1 MSDALD
7 KDELPSWWAMSTPMG
22 QVGVNTTPE
31 QKRKLGL
38 QSLNTGADFTPVV
51 GEIKS
56 IKEGVEDFSKGNIGM
71 GMLGLA
77 GGLPLALGY
86 GPRVAKGMFKSAGNV
101 LNRTA
106 ENMPTHIENFYSG
119 NPVAP
124 YVSFGKEFSKA
135 VPSAIAE
142 STSATQ
148 RANKRVLGVSP
159 TKMKDIVG
167 DKGDGAD
174 LTAISIQRQLPNTQ
188 NTLLEKSPIALS
200 YLDSRIPR
208 ENVAQLAKGIGSG
221 FRAEGS
227 VPDVVIQRATNHL
240 TNGPHVTKPK
250 QTYEYQI
257 KDPAAASNLGYVESV
272 AAAKTGAP
280 ITRALRGKVTDTY
293 LSTINNIRKT
303 QGEKALTQLSSKNM
317 VEFMQVSSTLDKT
330 AMTALKSK
338 GVTGQDSEVVKRV
351 LTARAKQ
358 AAGKPLKEKQE
369 KLLTTFNELIDSG
382 KIKFAKVSDEA
393 GNSVGSRNLNDV
405 KRPEGHLFTQQSFVS
420 RQKELGGM
428 NVFVA
433 IDPETQKMYTMLSD
447 GHDIFGQTPVG
458 GTHLIT
464 TFPLIE
470 SSYKTGSKWSNKQI
484 KTRNTKENSALAVKE
499 VESVT
504 GIPINKKETP
514 LNYTKRAF
522 SEAQIDPTS
531 QDIRAANQSVNKLKV
546 AGTAGAIGAGVG
558 IGMLTGDDE

>member
-7 KDELPSWWAMSTPMG
+7 KDELPSWWTMSTPIG
-22 QVGVNTTPE
+22 QVGVNTTAE

-56 IKEGVEDFSKGNIGM
+56 IKEGFEDFSEGNIGM

-86 GPRVAKGMFKSAGNV
+86 GPRVAKSMIKSAGNV

-167 DKGDGAD
+167 AKGDGAD

-208 ENVAQLAKGIGSG
+208 ENVAQIAKGIGSG

-227 VPDVVIQRATNHL
+227 VPDTVVQRATKHL

-522 SEAQIDPTS
+522 SEARIDPTS

>member
-7 KDELPSWWAMSTPMG
+7 KDRLPSWWAMSTPIG
-22 QVGVNTTPE
+22 QVGVNTTTE

-38 QSLNTGADFTPVV
+38 QSLDTGADFTPVV

-56 IKEGVEDFSKGNIGM
+56 IKEGFEDFSKGNIGM

-77 GGLPLALGY
+77 GGLPLAFGY

>member
-1 MSDALD
+1 MNFA
-7 KDELPSWWAMSTPMG
+7 KEYGKAVAPA
-22 QVGVNTTPE
+22 
-31 QKRKLGL
+31 
-38 QSLNTGADFTPVV
+38 
-51 GEIKS
+51 
-56 IKEGVEDFSKGNIGM
+56 IKESIDPT
-71 GMLGLA
+71 A
-77 GGLPLALGY
+77 
-86 GPRVAKGMFKSAGNV
+86 VA
-101 LNRTA
+101 
-106 ENMPTHIENFYSG
+106 
-119 NPVAP
+119 
-124 YVSFGKEFSKA
+124 
-135 VPSAIAE
+135 
-142 STSATQ
+142 Q
-148 RANKRVLGVSP
+148 RRVLGISDRKLDDWASDVG
-159 TKMKDIVG
+159 KD
-167 DKGDGAD
+167 AD
-174 LTAISIQRQLPNTQ
+174 LTAISISRQLPNTE
-188 NTLLEKSPIALS
+188 NTLLENSIVALK
-200 YLDSRIPR
+200 YLDSRIPKEDTAR
-208 ENVAQLAKGIGSG
+208 LATGIGNG
-221 FRAEGS
+221 FRTTGEIPES
-227 VPDVVIQRATNHL
+227 IVNRALRHL
-240 TNGPHVTKPK
+240 TDGPHIKNPK
-250 QTYEYQI
+250 TSYEYQI

-522 SEAQIDPTS
+522 SEARIDPTS